1 MFPAW
6 AGMPTPEE
14 RVDALRLVI
23 LGLPIPNR
31 ETLVLL
37 FSHLHRCVPSSQHAH
52 ACAVTNDREC
62 WLGAA
67 GNRVAEA
74 QAVNKM
80 SEQNLGTVFGPT
92 LFSDAVNTDSMTL
105 GAIGFGS
112 GNDVVEQLL
121 LCWPYLF

>member
-1 MFPAW
+1 MRA
-6 AGMPTPEE
+6 T
-14 RVDALRLVI
+14 
-23 LGLPIPNR
+23 
-31 ETLVLL
+31 VL
-37 FSHLHRCVPSSQHAH
+37 SSSPCAYTQRCPLLNA
-52 ACAVTNDREC
+52 ACAGWGGAGHDRD
-62 WLGAA
+62 
-67 GNRVAEA
+67 RVAEA

-80 SEQNLGTVFGPT
+80 SEHNLGTVFGPT